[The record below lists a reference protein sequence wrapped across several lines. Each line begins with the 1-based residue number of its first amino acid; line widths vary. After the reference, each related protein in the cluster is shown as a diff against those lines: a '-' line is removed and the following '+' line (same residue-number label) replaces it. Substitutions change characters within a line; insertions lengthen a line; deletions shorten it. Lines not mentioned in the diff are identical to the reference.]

1 MCFGFPKFREKKCP
15 PFNFYRRYRVL
26 LGKHQEVKVH
36 SMQEF
41 TNNLHSDDHRDAIDD
56 NNLLNLIG
64 TVRMMGVVELNIY
77 FTPSHFFVDGTKLTK
92 IGFH

>member
-1 MCFGFPKFREKKCP
+1 M
-15 PFNFYRRYRVL
+15 Y
-26 LGKHQEVKVH
+26 

-41 TNNLHSDDHRDAIDD
+41 TNDLHSDDHRDDIDD

-77 FTPSHFFVDGTKLTK
+77 FTPSHFFR
-92 IGFH
+92 

>member
-1 MCFGFPKFREKKCP
+1 M
-15 PFNFYRRYRVL
+15 Y
-26 LGKHQEVKVH
+26 

-41 TNNLHSDDHRDAIDD
+41 TNDLHSDDHRDDIDD

-64 TVRMMGVVELNIY
+64 TVRMMGVVEQWNSIFISLPHI
-77 FTPSHFFVDGTKLTK
+77 FFVDGTKLAK